1 MASFDVF
8 LEELKNGILQLA
20 EKEWSDLKGAAVAD
34 GNAFVQQLGEDLKNW
49 TAELA
54 RGEISQAD
62 FKWLLEG
69 KKDLAALEALKQAG
83 LLQARLQKFVN
94 GVIEVVVNTA
104 VKVFLV

>member
-8 LEELKNGILQLA
+8 LEELKNGIAQLV

-34 GNAFVQQLGEDLKNW
+34 GNAFVQQLRKDLKNW

-62 FKWLLEG
+62 FRWLLEG
-69 KKDLAALEALKQAG
+69 KKDLAALESLKQAG

-94 GVIEVVVNTA
+94 GVIEVAVNAA